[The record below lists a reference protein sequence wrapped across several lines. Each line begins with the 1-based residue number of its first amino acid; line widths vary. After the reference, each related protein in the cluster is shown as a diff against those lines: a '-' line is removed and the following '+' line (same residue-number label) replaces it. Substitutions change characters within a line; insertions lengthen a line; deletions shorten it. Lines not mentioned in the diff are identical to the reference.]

1 MNRRT
6 FTKETLMTL
15 SSIAFLDLLFSNNL
29 FAFPVK
35 DISAKW
41 LKELHTMCKDLKTSG
56 ISQQE
61 WQKRITAFHQKL
73 PLEDLL
79 KLIDFDNAIKSFE
92 YPEKGVVTKDP
103 VFPKVEGISEN
114 YSFTGRIFGMQKD
127 RAIIPHGHT
136 NMSSCHRVLNGEILL
151 KQYDRVKDEG
161 DYMFIKQTIEETGKA
176 GSFSSISD
184 DKDNVHWMVTTT
196 PYAHTFDVIVGWLH
210 DKKTEV
216 QNIDMY
222 EAQKAEGGL
231 LKVKKMFW
239 KDALEKYGDSHH

>member
-1 MNRRT
+1 VPVFLT
-6 FTKETLMTL
+6 GQKQP
-15 SSIAFLDLLFSNNL
+15 SS
-29 FAFPVK
+29 
-35 DISAKW
+35 
-41 LKELHTMCKDLKTSG
+41 
-56 ISQQE
+56 
-61 WQKRITAFHQKL
+61 
-73 PLEDLL
+73 
-79 KLIDFDNAIKSFE
+79 
-92 YPEKGVVTKDP
+92 KGYP

-176 GSFSSISD
+176 GSFSSISE

-210 DKKTEV
+210 NTKTEV

-222 EAQKAEGGL
+222 AAQKADSGL
-231 LKVKKMFW
+231 LKVKKMDW
-239 KDALEKYGDSHH
+239 KEALEKYGDSHH